1 MKRKVKWL
9 ALVGLLVIVS
19 YLAWHRSPPPAPTA
33 EATPEVVVKVQWQTV
48 RRQPMVRETTA
59 QGTVTPLRQATVSA
73 VQGGVIRT
81 LALLKNQRV
90 GTGELLATLDLRDQQ
105 AQRNEAAALVQEA
118 QINLDNLQ
126 NSSNALAQATAEK
139 DLRQA
144 ASTLANTQALYRR
157 REGLF
162 RQGGVALKDL
172 QDAKLAATVAQSNY
186 DLSLRSNQLLR
197 TATRPGSVALARIK
211 LQEAQL
217 RVATLQAPL
226 RFAEIRAPIAGTV
239 TDQFQYQGEFVPP
252 GTKLLSLAD
261 LSEVIVKGQFPDTVL
276 AQLRVGQAAFVQPLD
291 RPGLKLT
298 GKITALGAVTDP
310 QNRSGEVW
318 VQLTNRD
325 GKLRSGGFC
334 DVVVETGRQV
344 AVLVPDSALTLDQPG
359 SVQGWVAVVDG
370 AQVAHHRPVVCGFHR
385 AGQTEIVKGLQAG
398 EKVVTRG
405 NVGLPDGDKVAL

>member
-1 MKRKVKWL
+1 MKKKFLWL
-9 ALVGLLVIVS
+9 AVTLLLMI
-19 YLAWHRSPPPAPTA
+19 AIFWFRPAAAPPAP
-33 EATPEVVVKVQWQTV
+33 EITPQVVVQVKWMVVQ
-48 RRQPMVRETTA
+48 RQSMVRETTA

-73 VQGGVIRT
+73 VQGGVIRSMR
-81 LALLKNQRV
+81 LWKNQRV
-90 GTGELLATLDLRDQQ
+90 QVGDALATLDLRDQQ
-105 AQRNEAAALVQEA
+105 AQRSEAQALVQEA
-118 QINLDNLQ
+118 RINLDNLQ

-139 DLRQA
+139 DLRQT
-144 ASTLANTQALYRR
+144 ASTLSNAQALYRR
-157 REGLF
+157 REQLY

-186 DLSLRSNQLLR
+186 DLSLRSNQLLK
-197 TATRPGSVALARIK
+197 TATQPGAVALAQIK

-226 RFAEIRAPIAGTV
+226 RFAEIHAPIAGTV
-239 TDQFQYQGEFVPP
+239 TDQFQYLGEFVSP

-276 AQLRVGQAAFVQPLD
+276 AQLRVGQSAAVQPLD
-291 RPGLKLT
+291 RPGLRLP

-318 VQLTNRD
+318 VQLSNRD

-334 DVVVETGRQV
+334 DVVVETGRQQ

-359 SVQGWVAVVDG
+359 AHHGWVAVVDK
-370 AQVAHHRPVVCGFHR
+370 AQVAHHRSVTCGFQR
-385 AGQTEIVKGLQAG
+385 NGQTEVVQGLKAG
-398 EKVVTRG
+398 EIVVTSG
-405 NVGLPDGDKVAL
+405 SFGLLDGVKVTL

>member
-1 MKRKVKWL
+1 MKRKLKRL
-9 ALVGLLVIVS
+9 ALVGLIALL
-19 YLAWHRSPPPAPTA
+19 YLAWRHNPPPPTPA
-33 EATPEVVVKVQWQTV
+33 ESTPEVVVKVQWQTV
-48 RRQPMVRETTA
+48 RRQPMLRETTA

-73 VQGGVIRT
+73 VQGGVIRS
-81 LALLKNQRV
+81 LRLLKNQRV
-90 GTGELLATLDLRDQQ
+90 GAGEILATLDLRDQQ

-157 REGLF
+157 REALF

-172 QDAKLAATVAQSNY
+172 QDAKLAAAVAQSNY

-211 LQEAQL
+211 LEEAQL

-276 AQLRVGQAAFVQPLD
+276 ARLQVGQSAFVQPLD

-318 VQLTNRD
+318 VQLSNRD

-344 AVLVPDSALTLDQPG
+344 AVLVPDAALTLDQPG
-359 SVQGWVAVVDG
+359 SLRGWVAVVDS
-370 AQVAHHRPVVCGFHR
+370 AQVAHHRSVVCGFHR
-385 AGQTEIVKGLQAG
+385 AGQTEIVQGL
-398 EKVVTRG
+398 
-405 NVGLPDGDKVAL
+405 